1 MHHISAALSSLSLL
15 SILCARLLSAQ
26 PSQDKILEQQVR
38 ALEQTQVKLLLE
50 GDING
55 MQKSWATDYVVNN
68 PFNQTVDASAGPIRQ
83 GRLTYSSFARD
94 IERVLIHGTTAIVMG
109 SETVVP
115 SGVSADAGKTIHRR
129 FTDVWMNREG
139 RWLLTAR
146 HANAICE
153 HPPA

>member
-1 MHHISAALSSLSLL
+1 MLSTSASLSVVSLA
-15 SILCARLLSAQ
+15 SVLCAGLLSAQ
-26 PSQDKILEQQVR
+26 SSENRILEQQIR
-38 ALEQTQVKLLLE
+38 ALEQTQVKLLLN

-55 MQKSWATDYVVNN
+55 MQKQWATDYVVNN
-68 PFNQTVDASAGPIRQ
+68 PFNQVVNASAGPIRQ

-94 IERVLIHGTTAIVMG
+94 IERVMIHGNTVIVMG

-115 SGVSADAGKTIHRR
+115 SGASEDAGKTIHRR
-129 FTDVWMNREG
+129 FTDVWMNRNH

-153 HPPA
+153 HPPS